1 MDPRGQR
8 TGLTSLSPLWLRPRE
23 ERGLGSRQEPRARRA
38 VVPAALS
45 DSGKHSGPSC
55 YCQPRGGHIRP
66 WYNRARQRWP
76 WVVQCQ
82 RPMDTAR
89 PDSPR
94 PATGWSQ
101 LRTMTPLQSPAA
113 WLRALGAEKAL
124 GLQTRVQARLLCQ
137 VGTSRRPDEPDP
149 MTVSPGGSHRR
160 GVGRPSADDMVRGCQ
175 VNASISGAPTFHPLD
190 RRRGRKGAGRQ
201 PVSGRVCP
209 EKENYP
215 KKLFTFSGQ
224 NLNHSGHEFTLF
236 N

>member
-23 ERGLGSRQEPRARRA
+23 ERGLGSRQEPRALR
-38 VVPAALS
+38 VPAALL
-45 DSGKHSGPSC
+45 DSGKHSEPSC

-82 RPMDTAR
+82 RSMGTAR

-113 WLRALGAEKAL
+113 WLRAPGAEKAL
-124 GLQTRVQARLLCQ
+124 GLQTRVRARLLCQ
-137 VGTSRRPDEPDP
+137 VGTSRRPDAPDP

-160 GVGRPSADDMVRGCQ
+160 GVGRPSGDDMVRGCQ